1 MAETEMFAR
10 GGQHGSDLQSI
21 SEERREEKKRENERE
36 KSLEFFCCIATRVKV
51 NAVKK
56 KKKF

>member
-10 GGQHGSDLQSI
+10 GGQHGSDLQSV
-21 SEERREEKKRENERE
+21 SEERREEKSENERE
-36 KSLEFFCCIATRVKV
+36 KSLEMFFCCIATRVKV
-51 NAVKK
+51 NALK